1 MPYVVFSLVE
11 RYEDLL
17 KITINIEVLR
27 MELII
32 VE

>member
-1 MPYVVFSLVE
+1 MVFSLVD

-17 KITINIEVLR
+17 KITISIEGLR